1 MSGEVPYISHPATV
15 ENVGVG
21 AGVVVVV
28 VVVVSGEVGDAE
40 LPQASPVPAIKAQMS
55 GETNRRMPTLTG
67 THQFE
72 FKGRG

>member
-1 MSGEVPYISHPATV
+1 MSGVVPNISHPATAV
-15 ENVGVG
+15 NVGVG

-28 VVVVSGEVGDAE
+28 VVVLGDVGDAE

-55 GETNRRMPTLTG
+55 GETNRRMPTLTD